1 MMETNTRYKPPF
13 SINTKPFLQN
23 WLCAQLHNT
32 FYDKCLFS
40 GWDVL
45 SLLARS
51 LGLDTERRVIGT
63 ESKAREPYAESLLKR
78 KR

>member
-1 MMETNTRYKPPF
+1 MRHKPPF
-13 SINTKPFLQN
+13 SINTKPFLQT

-40 GWDVL
+40 GWEVL

-63 ESKAREPYAESLLKR
+63 ESKASEPYAESLLKR